1 MALDLQGLFV
11 NPATLR
17 DQRLEGVAQQRR
29 QLAQMGGSMA
39 GLLGQVAGG
48 GSVLGEQMAEGIARG
63 MGLETTAERDQ
74 KALNKV
80 IKEVDTTNTD
90 SLLRNANKLQQ
101 LRPDIANQMRER
113 AVAITSATHKAEM
126 DRIQQ
131 DKDNLF
137 RARELGLKAE
147 TVDIRREELAQ
158 KEAEANKRHER
169 EVAKLNFEK
178 KKASDE
184 RGLDRAKYI
193 KEMYKDFT
201 AESVY
206 NHLYKGGELV
216 PKPKDYEPTA
226 AEKQL
231 IAAGLDP
238 TSEEF
243 QNKMLE
249 IIDAKIAKDR
259 GTGKNTNY
267 TSQDANDF
275 VVNKLN
281 TDATLGSQ
289 IDATYGEGGRLVF
302 ANETRKL
309 ANDKGITLQQAMNE
323 LLGNS
328 ALADPFAGRDIV
340 VNNLSP

>member
-17 DQRLEGVAQQRR
+17 DQRLEGITQQRR

-113 AVAITSATHKAEM
+113 AVAITTAAHKAEM

-137 RARELGLKAE
+137 RARELGLKGAA
-147 TVDIRREELAQ
+147 VNLRREELAQ
-158 KEAEANKRHER
+158 KEAEATKRHER

-178 KKASDE
+178 KKSNDE

-206 NHLYKGGELV
+206 NHLYKGGALV

-231 IAAGLDP
+231 VAAGLDP

-259 GTGKNTNY
+259 GTNKKKFVTVGEGE
-267 TSQDANDF
+267 AEDF
-275 VVNKLN
+275 VVNKLE
-281 TDATLGSQ
+281 TDDVLAAQIEKATGGVGS
-289 IDATYGEGGRLVF
+289 GMLVF
-302 ANETRKL
+302 TNNLRRYANE
-309 ANDKGITLQQAMNE
+309 NE
-323 LLGNS
+323 VPLEQ
-328 ALADPFAGRDIV
+328 ALAEILGGAVLDDFSGAIIK
-340 VNNLSP
+340 